1 MAEAIGLAASIVG
14 LLGASFTVCNLCGE
28 VKGAQED
35 IKQLVSEISSLSS
48 LLEPLSTPAEA
59 SKISGSDS
67 IPQLVQQCTEM
78 LEKLQGELQQ
88 HQPDGQSDRTKR
100 FRKFVGS
107 SKSSLKW
114 AFKKGGTLERIQKIE
129 RLKSAVTLQLQMW
142 VIHILVLI
150 TQR

>member
-1 MAEAIGLAASIVG
+1 MAEAVGLAASIVG
-14 LLGASFTVCNLCGE
+14 LLGASFKVCNLCSE

-59 SKISGSDS
+59 SRISGSDS
-67 IPQLVQQCTEM
+67 IPQLVQQCIEM
-78 LEKLQGELQQ
+78 LEKLQAELQ

-129 RLKSAVTLQLQMW
+129 RLKSAVTLQLQM
-142 VIHILVLI
+142 
-150 TQR
+150 